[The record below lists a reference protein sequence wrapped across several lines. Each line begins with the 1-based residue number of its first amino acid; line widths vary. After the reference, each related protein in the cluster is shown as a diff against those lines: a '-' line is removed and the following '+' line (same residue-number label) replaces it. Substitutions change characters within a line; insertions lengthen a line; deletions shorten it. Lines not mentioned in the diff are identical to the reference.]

1 MQPAVVENFSYLRCT
16 LITAFD
22 NVTMIF
28 VNNAI
33 KSKYN
38 NYGFGG
44 GAMFLI
50 KSDFIINNSVIRF
63 LNNSAKGV
71 AHGGAIYQTLSII
84 YNSEHSA
91 ISFINNSAS
100 SLGGAIYHRDG
111 DLISVGKYSSIATVL
126 QQLC

>member
-1 MQPAVVENFSYLRCT
+1 MFSKLHLNVIVQPAVVEDFSYLRCT

-84 YNSEHSA
+84 YTSVS
-91 ISFINNSAS
+91 IV
-100 SLGGAIYHRDG
+100 LLVL
-111 DLISVGKYSSIATVL
+111 LII
-126 QQLC
+126 QLRL